1 MTMNLITGI
10 AAMSIGGIYTLMAFM
25 LPRSS
30 FGDPSRHL
38 VFPIII
44 GIGMLLLGLAQT
56 ILEFGKITAHKGGDK
71 VAIPKTLSQYGKEI
85 LLTVIASIGYALIF
99 EHAGYVISTILY
111 LGCIL
116 FLING
121 KKGAVANVIVAVA
134 FSVSVYALF
143 AYALGIQLPS
153 MPFLDI

>member
-10 AAMSIGGIYTLMAFM
+10 AAIALGGIYTLMALT
-25 LPRSS
+25 LPRAS
-30 FGDPSRHL
+30 FGDPARHL

-44 GIGMLLLGLAQT
+44 GFGMVLLGIAQT
-56 ILEFGKITAHKGGDK
+56 VLELAKVTAGKAGEK
-71 VAIPKTLSQYGKEI
+71 VTLPKTLSRYGKEI
-85 LLTVIASIGYALIF
+85 FITIVASLGYALIF

-111 LGCIL
+111 LGTIL

-121 KKGAVANVIVAVA
+121 KKGALVNVIVAVT

-153 MPFLDI
+153 LPFFDI

>member
-10 AAMSIGGIYTLMAFM
+10 AAIALGGIYTLMAFM
-25 LPRSS
+25 LPRST

-44 GIGMLLLGLAQT
+44 GIGMVLLGIAQT
-56 ILEFGKITAHKGGDK
+56 LLELGKISTGKAEEK
-71 VAIPKTLSQYGKEI
+71 VALPKTLSRYGKEI
-85 LLTVIASIGYALIF
+85 LITIVASLVYALIF

-121 KKGAVANVIVAVA
+121 KKGAIINVIVAVT

-153 MPFLDI
+153 LPFLDI